1 MQFKISAPFLKK
13 VLLLTSFISLA
24 QLVHTYSGGAP
35 SGYTGAP
42 GEGSCTSCHSATAIT
57 SGATWNNLSLTRTG
71 GLNAILPNSVNTL
84 TLNLASGTST
94 DFGFQLCVLPN
105 AASGTSASIGT
116 FSAGS
121 NFDIQTTTA
130 SSPNRM
136 YLTQTASGISA
147 LGGSKSYTFS
157 WQTPSTFNGSAT
169 FYLAFNEANGN
180 SSSSGDNIYLKTFSV
195 TVLPVRWLDFSAVQ
209 DQDNVVLRFST
220 AQEINNQK
228 FEIEQSNDGN
238 NFETIGSLKGKG
250 NSEQISRYI
259 HTVAGIPTQIIYYRI
274 KQIDFDGH
282 SDYSKMVS
290 FNPTVK
296 SQTEVF
302 VSDVSKSLLFSQIN
316 TIKEVGLYG
325 LNGALQA
332 SYKQVDQTQLSLP
345 NGLPAGVYLLRVCE
359 KDGSIWHK
367 KIGIQN

>member
-1 MQFKISAPFLKK
+1 MQLKISASFLKK

-42 GEGSCTSCHSATAIT
+42 GEGSCTSCHSGTAIT
-57 SGATWNNLSLTRTG
+57 SGTTWNNLSLTRTG

-105 AASGTSASIGT
+105 SATSTSASVGT

-147 LGGSKSYTFS
+147 SGGTKSYTFN

-195 TVLPVRWLDFSAVQ
+195 TVLPVRWLDFSAAEEG
-209 DQDNVVLRFST
+209 NNLVLRFST

-228 FEIEQSNDGN
+228 FEIEQSADGV
-238 NFETIGSLKGKG
+238 NFETIGSIKGKG
-250 NSEQISRYI
+250 NSEQISNYI
-259 HTVAGIPTQIIYYRI
+259 YTTTGIPTQIMHYRI
-274 KQIDFDGH
+274 KQIDFDGQ
-282 SDYSKMVS
+282 SDYSKIIS
-290 FNPTVK
+290 FNPAVK
-296 SQTEVF
+296 SPTEVF
-302 VSDVSKSLLFSQIN
+302 VSNVSNSLWFSQIN
-316 TIKEVGLYG
+316 TIKEVGLYA

-332 SYKQVDQTQLSLP
+332 SYEQIEQAQLSLP
-345 NGLPAGVYLLRVCE
+345 NGLPAGVYLLRVSE

-367 KIGIQN
+367 KIGIQK